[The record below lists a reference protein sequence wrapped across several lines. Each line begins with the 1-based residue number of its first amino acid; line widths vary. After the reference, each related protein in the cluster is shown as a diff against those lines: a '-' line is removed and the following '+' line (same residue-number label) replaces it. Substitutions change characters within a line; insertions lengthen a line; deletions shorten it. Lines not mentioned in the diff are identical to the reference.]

1 MDLHCLYLVGFARL
15 YLQCENMPSVSM
27 LHSSHQ
33 MTNEDCV
40 CFCLPDVII
49 INKYIHN
56 QLANE
61 DSAALDFPIDGK
73 G

>member
-1 MDLHCLYLVGFARL
+1 
-15 YLQCENMPSVSM
+15 M
-27 LHSSHQ
+27 LHPSHQ

-56 QLANE
+56 QLTNE

>member
-1 MDLHCLYLVGFARL
+1 
-15 YLQCENMPSVSM
+15 
-27 LHSSHQ
+27 

-73 G
+73 GWNTCPHTSPTSASSAEDLKKKRSHA